1 MQQSPDN
8 NIINIKQMTERLTYN
23 ITKQQTS
30 CASYIAKNKYN
41 TLNSL
46 ERRRRNFYNG
56 QSSCPLLWRKIHHGQ
71 FFWFRFW
78 TNWLHTLAP
87 RYSLFVE
94 KLLYY
99 SLYVGMSV
107 GLTSGREG
115 TVNFTGTQSFIIP
128 LSHIFFDTFIIF
140 FGWHLTSNVKTFQQ

>member
-23 ITKQQTS
+23 ITKQQSS
-30 CASYIAKNKYN
+30 CASYIAKNKYI

-56 QSSCPLLWRKIHHGQ
+56 QSSCSLLWRKIHHGQ

-94 KLLYY
+94 KLFYY
-99 SLYVGMSV
+99 SLYVGVSV
-107 GLTSGREG
+107 GLKSGREG
-115 TVNFTGTQSFIIP
+115 TVHYTGTQCFITPVSHKSFVTFNK
-128 LSHIFFDTFIIF
+128 FFAWYLTNNVNTF
-140 FGWHLTSNVKTFQQ
+140 KQ